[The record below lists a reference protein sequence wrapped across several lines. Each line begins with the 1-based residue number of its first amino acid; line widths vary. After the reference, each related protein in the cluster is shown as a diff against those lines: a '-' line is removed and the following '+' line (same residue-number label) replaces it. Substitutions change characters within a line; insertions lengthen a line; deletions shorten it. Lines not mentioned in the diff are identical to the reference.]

1 MLITAGELITSKVL
15 STKIVEILEPIAHGA
30 RPDET
35 LRQALDRVEA
45 WMIRRALTNNGGR
58 KARTARKLGLT
69 REGLYKKIK
78 RLYIE

>member
-1 MLITAGELITSKVL
+1 MLTPSGELLTPKAL
-15 STKIVEILEPIAHGA
+15 SPKIAEILEPIAQGA
-30 RPDET
+30 QPDET

-78 RLYIE
+78 RLGVE